1 MLVVSSDSYSYR
13 IHELTV
19 SVAEAGSIMSLAPSG
34 ARGKYLALWIVAR
47 NVSPVFLATS
57 TMLTFSSDSLSEVPS
72 SMFPISW
79 HVPNTDVSLSKNHV
93 KGAVGGVTPDTY
105 IAFLIIEC
113 MALPFALLISPLE
126 NVVRSDGTRIVMAE
140 KLSTKNE
147 FKKIKYTMTSKLIML
162 SALWAVWSFFYSGS
176 WVCPVIFTN
185 RLS

>member
-1 MLVVSSDSYSYR
+1 
-13 IHELTV
+13 
-19 SVAEAGSIMSLAPSG
+19 
-34 ARGKYLALWIVAR
+34 
-47 NVSPVFLATS
+47 
-57 TMLTFSSDSLSEVPS
+57 
-72 SMFPISW
+72 
-79 HVPNTDVSLSKNHV
+79 LSKNHV

-147 FKKIKYTMTSKLIML
+147 FKKIKYTMTSKLILL

-176 WVCPVIFTN
+176 WVSTKGVPG
-185 RLS
+185 RDRPDSSEYLSGNLLHGPISSPLIPRFPFLLHVSQTHPDAVHADRSAWVVSAWVLSSI